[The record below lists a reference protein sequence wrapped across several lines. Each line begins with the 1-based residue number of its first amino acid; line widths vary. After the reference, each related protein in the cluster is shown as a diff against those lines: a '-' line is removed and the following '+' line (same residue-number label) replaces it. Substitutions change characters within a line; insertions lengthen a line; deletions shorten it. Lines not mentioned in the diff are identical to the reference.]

1 MQKGKSVENFNPTI
15 FWEKVVDI
23 ERRLS
28 RLEIIYY
35 IQLILWIISLIKLLV
50 G

>member
-1 MQKGKSVENFNPTI
+1 MSKKKSVEDVNPTI
-15 FWEKVVDI
+15 FWEKMLNI

-35 IQLILWIISLIKLLV
+35 IQLILWIATLVKLLV

>member
-1 MQKGKSVENFNPTI
+1 MRKEKSVEEINPTV
-15 FWEKVVDI
+15 FWTKMLDI
-23 ERRLS
+23 EKRLS

-35 IQLILWIISLIKLLV
+35 VQLILWIITLLRLLV

>member
-1 MQKGKSVENFNPTI
+1 MPREKSVEDINPTI
-15 FWEKVVDI
+15 FWTKMLDI
-23 ERRLS
+23 EKRLS

-35 IQLILWIISLIKLLV
+35 IQLILWIATLLKMLV

>member
-1 MQKGKSVENFNPTI
+1 MLN
-15 FWEKVVDI
+15 I

-35 IQLILWIISLIKLLV
+35 IQLILWIATLLKLLV

>member
-1 MQKGKSVENFNPTI
+1 MRKDKPADNVDPTI
-15 FWEKVVDI
+15 FWTKMLDI
-23 ERRLS
+23 EKRLS

-35 IQLILWIISLIKLLV
+35 IQLILWIATLLKLLV

>member
-1 MQKGKSVENFNPTI
+1 ML
-15 FWEKVVDI
+15 DI
-23 ERRLS
+23 EKRLS

-35 IQLILWIISLIKLLV
+35 IQLILWIATLLKLLV

>member
-1 MQKGKSVENFNPTI
+1 MPKEKSVNDFDPSI
-15 FWEKVVDI
+15 FWMKIVDI
-23 ERRLS
+23 EKRLS

-35 IQLILWIISLIKLLV
+35 IQLFLWAATMAKLLV

>member
-1 MQKGKSVENFNPTI
+1 ML
-15 FWEKVVDI
+15 DI
-23 ERRLS
+23 EKRLS

-35 IQLILWIISLIKLLV
+35 VQLILWIATLLKLLV

>member
-1 MQKGKSVENFNPTI
+1 MRKEKSADDINPTI
-15 FWEKVVDI
+15 FWTKMLDI
-23 ERRLS
+23 EKRLS

-35 IQLILWIISLIKLLV
+35 IQLFLWIVTLLKFLV

>member
-1 MQKGKSVENFNPTI
+1 MSREKLPDNVDPNV
-15 FWEKVVDI
+15 FWTKMLDI

-35 IQLILWIISLIKLLV
+35 VQLILWLATLIKLLV

>member
-1 MQKGKSVENFNPTI
+1 MPREKSVEDINPTL
-15 FWEKVVDI
+15 FWTKMLDI
-23 ERRLS
+23 EKRLS

-35 IQLILWIISLIKLLV
+35 VQLILCIATLLKLLV

>member
-1 MQKGKSVENFNPTI
+1 MPREKSVDDFNPTL
-15 FWEKVVDI
+15 FWTKMLDI
-23 ERRLS
+23 EKRLS

-35 IQLILWIISLIKLLV
+35 IQLILWIATLLKLLV

>member
-1 MQKGKSVENFNPTI
+1 MPKEKSADDINPTI
-15 FWEKVVDI
+15 FWTKMLDI
-23 ERRLS
+23 EKRLS

-35 IQLILWIISLIKLLV
+35 IQLVLWLATLLKLLV

>member
-1 MQKGKSVENFNPTI
+1 MQKKKSNNDINPTI
-15 FWEKVVDI
+15 FWTKMLDI
-23 ERRLS
+23 EKRLS

-35 IQLILWIISLIKLLV
+35 VQLILWIATLLKLLV

>member
-1 MQKGKSVENFNPTI
+1 MPREKSVEDINPTI
-15 FWEKVVDI
+15 FWAKMLDI
-23 ERRLS
+23 EKRLS

-35 IQLILWIISLIKLLV
+35 VQLFLWIATLLKMLV